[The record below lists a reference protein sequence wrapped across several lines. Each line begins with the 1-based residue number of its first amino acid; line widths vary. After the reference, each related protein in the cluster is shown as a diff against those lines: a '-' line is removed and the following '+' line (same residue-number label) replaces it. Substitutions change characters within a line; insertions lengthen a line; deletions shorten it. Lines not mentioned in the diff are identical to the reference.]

1 MEKFFNII
9 ERFAPEAIEIMEI
22 RLRVLRQILHQQP
35 IGRRQLGKNLSYS
48 ERQVRAE
55 IETLRIRGAVAI
67 TPAGIYLTPY
77 GEELLWDIDEIIP
90 SLFKI
95 QTLAERVKQMF
106 NLEEVIIVPGD
117 SYQENMVRKDIGRA
131 AARFLKKKLYPGCIL
146 AVTGGSTL
154 AEMANAISDG
164 LNLSDILVVPARG
177 GLGQDMEQQAG
188 AIAARIA
195 GSIGAQYRLLHIPD
209 NLEENTVEILK
220 NDIHVREVV
229 NTIKASNILV
239 HGIGPA
245 MEMANRRGLTA
256 DEIAQLQ
263 QNEACGEALRYYFD
277 RTGKIIYEVPGI
289 GLELSDLKNIKVI
302 IAVAGGSNKASAIA
316 AVLNSGQQRV
326 LITDEG
332 AAEKIIANKNGK
344 DDWHGC

>member
-1 MEKFFNII
+1 MSNFFNIV

-22 RLRVLRQILHQQP
+22 RLRVLRQILHHQP
-35 IGRRQLGKNLSYS
+35 IGRRQLGRSLSYS

-55 IETLRIRGAVAI
+55 IDTLRVRGAVNI

-77 GEELLWDIDEIIP
+77 GEELLWDIDEIMP
-90 SLFKI
+90 ALFKI
-95 QTLAERVKQMF
+95 QTLAEKIKQMF
-106 NLEEVIIVPGD
+106 NLEEVLIVPGD
-117 SYQENMVRKDIGRA
+117 SYYENLVRKDMGRA
-131 AARFLKKKLYPGCIL
+131 AARFLKRKLYSGCIL

-177 GLGQDMEQQAG
+177 GLGQEMEQQAG

-245 MEMANRRGLTA
+245 MEMAVRRGITT
-256 DEIAQLQ
+256 DEIAYLQ

-277 RTGKIIYEVPGI
+277 RSGKIIYEVPGI
-289 GLELSDLKNIKVI
+289 GLELADMKNIQVI
-302 IAVAGGSNKASAIA
+302 VAVAGGSNKALAIES
-316 AVLNSGQQRV
+316 VLNSGQQKV

-332 AAEKIIANKNGK
+332 AAEKIIANKEGK
-344 DDWHGC
+344 DGWHGR

>member
-1 MEKFFNII
+1 MINFFNIV

-35 IGRRQLGKNLSYS
+35 IGRRQLGKCLSYS

-55 IETLRIRGAVAI
+55 IETLRIRGAVSI

-77 GEELLWDIDEIIP
+77 GEELLWDIDDIMP
-90 SLFKI
+90 FLFKI
-95 QTLAERVKQMF
+95 QTLAEKVKQMF

-117 SYQENMVRKDIGRA
+117 SYTEEIVRKDIGRA
-131 AARFLKKKLYPGCIL
+131 AAKYLKKQLYPGCIL

-177 GLGQDMEQQAG
+177 GLGEDMEQQAG
-188 AIAARIA
+188 SIAARIA
-195 GSIGAQYRLLHIPD
+195 GSIGAQYRMLHIPD

-245 MEMANRRGLTA
+245 VEMAVRRGISA
-256 DEIAQLQ
+256 EEIKYLQ
-263 QNEACGEALRYYFD
+263 QNGASGEALRYYFD
-277 RTGKIIYEVPGI
+277 RMGKIIYEVPGI
-289 GLELSDLKNIKVI
+289 GLELADLQNIKVI
-302 IAVAGGSNKASAIA
+302 IAVAGGSNKALAIE
-316 AVLNSGQQRV
+316 AVLNNRQQKV

-344 DDWHGC
+344 DGLHGS